1 MAALLGAERK
11 QGDLRDDCMCNRSD
25 ANIWLCVVCVC
36 VRIESVG
43 EELGWPDNPWYLGLH
58 LEEQD

>member
-1 MAALLGAERK
+1 MTACVIVAM
-11 QGDLRDDCMCNRSD
+11 QTFDCVS
-25 ANIWLCVVCVC
+25 CVC